1 MDYGKNSKLPGAFH
15 ALYFITILGY
25 NPDMEGNEIDAKIT
39 EIETAMSRADFW
51 SDKEKA
57 QALVRELSELKD
69 KKEGVAQFDRGGA
82 IMSIISGAGG
92 DDAEDFARMLFDMY
106 TKFLARRNLSYE
118 VIHSH
123 TNDHNGYKNISFEVN
138 GKNAYGTLKHESGVH
153 RLVRT
158 SPFNSKGKRST
169 SFALVEV
176 IPKIPKGAM
185 PELVESDV
193 EVEFAKAG
201 GPGGQN
207 VNKRETAVRILH
219 KPTGISIL
227 VREERSQEQNRERGM
242 EILRGKLFKKSED
255 EHKSLVESMQSTR
268 GTEIEWG
275 NQIRNYVLHPYKL
288 VKDLRTGVE
297 TSNTKGVLDDG
308 DLDDFVEAEQKL

>member
-1 MDYGKNSKLPGAFH
+1 MADQTDL
-15 ALYFITILGY
+15 
-25 NPDMEGNEIDAKIT
+25 DMRIT
-39 EIETAMSRADFW
+39 EIETLMVGADFW
-51 SDKEKA
+51 SDKDAA
-57 QALVRELSELKD
+57 QAMIRELGELKQ
-69 KKEGVAQFDRGGA
+69 KKEGAAAFDKGSA
-82 IMSIISGAGG
+82 IVTLISGAGG
-92 DDAEDFARMLFDMY
+92 DDAEDFTRMLFDMY
-106 TKFLARRNLSYE
+106 VKFLARKSLGYT

-123 TNDHNGYKNISFEVN
+123 PNDMNGYKNISFEVD
-138 GKNAYGTLKHESGVH
+138 GRGAYGLLKRESGVH

-176 IPKIPKGAM
+176 IPKVPKTAM
-185 PELVESDV
+185 PELNEGDV
-193 EVEFAKAG
+193 EVDFARAG

-207 VNKRETAVRILH
+207 VNKRETAVRIHH

-255 EHKSLVESMQSTR
+255 EHKSLVESMQTNR

-297 TSNTKGVLDDG
+297 TSDTKGVLDEG
-308 DLDDFVEAEQKL
+308 ELDVFIEAEQSL

>member
-1 MDYGKNSKLPGAFH
+1 MKDIS
-15 ALYFITILGY
+15 
-25 NPDMEGNEIDAKIT
+25 EIEKRIA
-39 EIETAMSRADFW
+39 EIETAMSGGDFW
-51 SDKEKA
+51 SDKDKA
-57 QALVRELSELKD
+57 QALVRELGELKT
-69 KKEGVAQFDRGGA
+69 KKEGAAQFDRVNG
-82 IMSIISGAGG
+82 IMTIIAGAGG

-106 TKFLARRNLSYE
+106 AKFFSRKGFSYLI
-118 VIHSH
+118 IHEH
-123 TNDHNGYKNISFEVN
+123 RNDHNGFRNISFEID
-138 GKNAYGTLKHESGVH
+138 GKGSYGMLKRESGVH

-158 SPFNSKGKRST
+158 SPFNAKAKRNT

-176 IPKIPKGAM
+176 VPKVPKTAM
-185 PELVESDV
+185 PELNEGDV

-227 VREERSQEQNRERGM
+227 VREERSQEQNRERAM
-242 EILRGKLFKKSED
+242 EILRGKLFKKAED
-255 EHKSLVESMQSTR
+255 EHKELVESMHTSK
-268 GTEIEWG
+268 GTDIEWG

-297 TSNTKGVLDDG
+297 TSDTKGVLDEG
-308 DLDDFVEAEQKL
+308 DLDAFIEAEKGL

>member
-1 MDYGKNSKLPGAFH
+1 MKDIS
-15 ALYFITILGY
+15 
-25 NPDMEGNEIDAKIT
+25 EIEKRIA
-39 EIETAMSRADFW
+39 EIETVMSGGDFW
-51 SDKEKA
+51 SDKDKA
-57 QALVRELSELKD
+57 QALVRELGELKT
-69 KKEGVAQFDRGGA
+69 KKEGAAQFDRANG
-82 IMSIISGAGG
+82 IMTIIAGAGG

-106 TKFLARRNLSYE
+106 AKFFSRKGFSYLI
-118 VIHSH
+118 IHEH
-123 TNDHNGYKNISFEVN
+123 RNDHNGFRNISFEID
-138 GKNAYGTLKHESGVH
+138 GKGSYGMLKRESGVH

-158 SPFNSKGKRST
+158 SPFNAKAKRNT

-176 IPKIPKGAM
+176 VPKVPKTAM
-185 PELVESDV
+185 PELNEGDV

-227 VREERSQEQNRERGM
+227 VREERSQEQNRERAM
-242 EILRGKLFKKSED
+242 EILRGKLFKKAED
-255 EHKSLVESMQSTR
+255 EHKELVESMHTSK
-268 GTEIEWG
+268 GTDIEWG

-297 TSNTKGVLDDG
+297 TSDTKGVLDEG
-308 DLDDFVEAEQKL
+308 DLDAFIEAEKGL

>member
-1 MDYGKNSKLPGAFH
+1 MDTN
-15 ALYFITILGY
+15 
-25 NPDMEGNEIDAKIT
+25 DIDTHIQ
-39 EIETAMSRADFW
+39 EIETAMAGADFW
-51 SDKEKA
+51 TDKDKA
-57 QALVRELSELKD
+57 QAMVRELGELKA
-69 KKEGVAQFDRGGA
+69 KKEGAAVFDRGSA
-82 IMSIISGAGG
+82 IMAIISGAGG

-106 TKFLARRNLSYE
+106 VKFFARRGFSYE

-123 TNDHNGYKNISFEVN
+123 PNDHNGYRNISFEVS
-138 GKNAYGTLKHESGVH
+138 GKGVYGALKRESGVH

-176 IPKIPKGAM
+176 IPKIPKTAM
-185 PELVESDV
+185 PELADGDV
-193 EVEFAKAG
+193 EVDFAKAG

-207 VNKRETAVRILH
+207 VNKRETAVRITH
-219 KPTGISIL
+219 KPTGIAIL

-242 EILRGKLFKKSED
+242 EILRGKLFKKAED
-255 EHKSLVESMQSTR
+255 EHKSLVESMQSNR

-297 TSNTKGVLDDG
+297 TSDVKKVLDEG
-308 DLDDFVEAEQKL
+308 ELDEFIEAEMKL